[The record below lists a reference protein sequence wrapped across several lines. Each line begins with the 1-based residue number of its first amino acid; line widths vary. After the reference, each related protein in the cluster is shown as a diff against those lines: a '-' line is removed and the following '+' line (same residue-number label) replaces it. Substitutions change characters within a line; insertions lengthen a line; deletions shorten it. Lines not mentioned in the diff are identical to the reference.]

1 MKILNMRSKLIF
13 ALTIFLSFSACEL
26 EELPKSEVS
35 KESVFNTVAGLELYS
50 YSFYNLLPSANT
62 IHHGDCYLSDY
73 VVRDSPPELLT
84 AGFGPSQSSGWS
96 WSGLRNINYF
106 LENCNSTEVDQEV
119 NEHYIGIA
127 RFFRALF
134 YFNMVK
140 RFGAVP
146 WIDVVPE
153 VDDKELLYAGRDS
166 HEFVMDKVLEDINY
180 ACTHITME
188 SDPTTSLITKWVA
201 YAFKSRICLWEGTF
215 RKYQT
220 SYNLQ
225 ATANTWLQE
234 AVSAAKEVID
244 NSGFKIYNSKG
255 PDKSYRELFIS
266 NKPVKEEVI
275 LAVVMDNE
283 LSEWHEANWRYT
295 SPTFGVKANLNRL
308 FINTYLKLD
317 GTPFTDTPGYETMV
331 FADEVKDRDM
341 RLKQTIRLGDYT
353 RIDGGVVVPA
363 PPDWGYTLT
372 GYMPIK
378 WTLDDTYYDIRD
390 LNDNSVSIIRFAE
403 VLLNYAEAK
412 AELGTMTHL
421 DWANT
426 IGKLRA
432 RAGIKGGLTTLPT
445 TVDTYFQSTYF
456 PEISDPVILEIRRER
471 GIELALEGLRWADLC
486 RWKHGELIANKWRGI
501 YVPALDVPMDLNEDG
516 IDDVIFVDELPSPL
530 PQVSYQFVAVGEYI
544 GGNINPQRLSEETYG
559 ELTWMDNVPR
569 VWDDKM
575 YLYPIPASDIFVN
588 PNLGQNPGW

>member
-1 MKILNMRSKLIF
+1 MKILDMRSKLIY
-13 ALTIFLSFSACEL
+13 ALMIFLSFSACEL
-26 EELPKSEVS
+26 EELPKSEVG
-35 KESVFNTVAGLELYS
+35 KESVFNTEAGLELYS
-50 YSFYNLLPSANT
+50 YSFYDILPSAYA
-62 IHHGDCYLSDY
+62 IHYGDIMSDY
-73 VVRDSPPELLT
+73 IVRDSPPDLLT
-84 AGFGPSQSSGWS
+84 TGFGSNQSSGWS

-106 LENCNSTEVDQEV
+106 IENCNNPEIDQAV

-134 YFNMVK
+134 YFDKVK
-140 RFGAVP
+140 RFGDVP
-146 WIDVVPE
+146 WIDKVPA
-153 VDDKELLYAGRDS
+153 VDDHDLLYAGRDS
-166 HEFVMDKVLEDINY
+166 HEFVMDKILEDINY

-188 SDPTTSLITKWVA
+188 SDPTSSLITKWVA
-201 YAFKSRICLWEGTF
+201 YAFKSRICLFEGTF

-225 ATANTWLQE
+225 ATANIWLQE
-234 AVSAAKEVID
+234 AESAASEVIN
-244 NSGFKIYNSKG
+244 NSGFEIYDSKG

-266 NKPVKEEVI
+266 TNPVKSEI
-275 LAVVMDNE
+275 MLAVIMNAE
-283 LSEWHEANWRYT
+283 LAELHGANWRWT
-295 SPTFGVKANLNRL
+295 SPTYGVKANLNR
-308 FINTYLKLD
+308 FFVKTYLKLD
-317 GTPFTDTPGYETMV
+317 GTPFTETPGYETMV

-353 RIDGGVVVPA
+353 RIDGGNVVPA

-378 WTLDDTYYDIRD
+378 WTLDDTYYDLRD
-390 LNDNSVSIIRFAE
+390 YNDNSISIIRYAE

-412 AELGTMTHL
+412 AELGTMTDL

-432 RAGIKGGLTTLPT
+432 RAGITGGLTSLPT
-445 TVDTYFQSTYF
+445 TVDTYLQSTYF
-456 PEISDPVILEIRRER
+456 PDISDPIILEVRRER
-471 GIELALEGLRWADLC
+471 GIELVCEGLRFADLC
-486 RWKHGELIANKWRGI
+486 RWKHGELIAQKWRGI

-516 IDDVIFVDELPSPL
+516 IDDVIFVDEVPNPL
-530 PQVSYQFVAVGEYI
+530 PAVSYKFVAVGEYI
-544 GGNINPQRLSEETYG
+544 GSNINPQRLSEGTYG

-569 VWDDKM
+569 VWDEKM
-575 YLYPIPASDIFVN
+575 YLYPVPASDIFIN